1 MEMKEE
7 YEKDEETYVAVDM
20 GMVTPLEGWLAP
32 RWVRVPPLESS

>member
-20 GMVTPLEGWLAP
+20 GMVTPLEG
-32 RWVRVPPLESS
+32 